1 VTTIGFLHTG
11 DVHVSTF
18 GGLRAELAPGW
29 QDVHVVDESLLADAR
44 RLAAEQ
50 PAGPEVA
57 NGPEVAADPGP
68 AGGSHGFPP
77 ELAAR
82 IDARLHELADRGA
95 DIIVCTCSSLGG
107 YAEGRTADLGVP
119 VLRGDRPMA
128 EAAVAAGRRIAVV
141 ATVDSTVGPT
151 RDLLLDAASRAG
163 REVELVDVRCTEA
176 WPHFEKGELDA
187 YAQLVARKA
196 RAAAPGVEV
205 IVLAQPSAA
214 PAARL
219 LADLPIPVLSSPRT
233 AVARAIAEAG
243 PV

>member
-1 VTTIGFLHTG
+1 MTTIGFLHTG

-18 GGLRAELAPGW
+18 GALRAELAPAW

-44 RLAAEQ
+44 RQGITA
-50 PAGPEVA
+50 
-57 NGPEVAADPGP
+57 
-68 AGGSHGFPP
+68 

-95 DIIVCTCSSLGG
+95 DIVVCTCSSLGG

-119 VLRGDRPMA
+119 VLRADRPMA

-163 REVELVDVRCTEA
+163 REVELVEVRCAEA

-187 YAQLVARKA
+187 YAQVVARKA
-196 RAAAPGVEV
+196 REAAPGVEV
-205 IVLAQPSAA
+205 IVLAQASAA
-214 PAARL
+214 PAAGL
-219 LADLPIPVLSSPRT
+219 LADLPIPVLTSPRT

-243 PV
+243 PVR

>member
-44 RLAAEQ
+44 R
-50 PAGPEVA
+50 AGITA
-57 NGPEVAADPGP
+57 
-68 AGGSHGFPP
+68 

-82 IDARLHELADRGA
+82 IDGRLHELADRGA

-107 YAEGRTADLGVP
+107 YAEGRTTDLGVP

-128 EAAVAAGRRIAVV
+128 EAAVAAGRRIGVV

-176 WPHFEKGELDA
+176 WPLFERGELSA
-187 YAQLVARKA
+187 YARTVARKA
-196 RAAAPGVEV
+196 REAAPGLDV

-214 PAARL
+214 PAAGL
-219 LADLPIPVLSSPRT
+219 LADLPIPVLASPRT

-243 PV
+243 PAL